1 MKGYEI
7 ELEDK
12 GQDFTR
18 LKTDEQGI
26 VIAVEP
32 YQTDVWKGA
41 LIPIDQQ
48 KIGDL
53 CMIHHLKLFVVQ
65 IYKVIHYYNIK
76 TLLYSLHFYY

>member
-18 LKTDEQGI
+18 LRTNEQGI
-26 VIAVEP
+26 VIAAEP

-41 LIPIDQQ
+41 LIPISQQ

-53 CMIHHLKLFVVQ
+53 CMIHHLPHIEYGYLK
-65 IYKVIHYYNIK
+65 YKVLDIK
-76 TLLYSLHFYY
+76 ELNC

>member
-18 LKTDEQGI
+18 LR
-26 VIAVEP
+26 
-32 YQTDVWKGA
+32 TDVWKGA
-41 LIPIDQQ
+41 LIPISQQ

-53 CMIHHLKLFVVQ
+53 CMIHHLPHIEYGYLK
-65 IYKVIHYYNIK
+65 YKVLDIK
-76 TLLYSLHFYY
+76 ELNC

>member
-18 LKTDEQGI
+18 LRTDEQGI
-26 VIAVEP
+26 VIAAEP

-41 LIPIDQQ
+41 LIPISQQ
-48 KIGDL
+48 KIG
-53 CMIHHLKLFVVQ
+53 HLVEEQ
-65 IYKVIHYYNIK
+65 
-76 TLLYSLHFYY
+76 